1 MSSSSVSTD
10 ILQIVKQ
17 YTLWSGCIISIFGI
31 IGNTLNILIFTQLK
45 LFRFNRSAFYITVES
60 ISNFFYQFIAISLI
74 ILTAIYGDDV
84 TSRSLAWCRLRF
96 ILSLTI
102 VITTYYMTCC
112 AAIDQFFSTNYH
124 VNLLQICTLKV
135 ARYVTITLVSFGIIH
150 SIIFGFLAYN
160 IPLIGC
166 VISNPIFLQYATF
179 FFYPVLAGLLPIV
192 IAAIFSLLAYRN
204 VRRIIRRQLPILRRR
219 LDRQMTAMVLSRVI
233 IFVCLAL
240 PYSIYR
246 IYAIN
251 SPASRSQPLEF
262 AIAQLLQA
270 IFFSLVTLNYTVSFY
285 VFMISSPRFR
295 RQVKYVLV
303 KKCWNLCKFWCCLRN
318 NQTHPENIEQINS
331 HMVLE
336 EV

>member
-10 ILQIVKQ
+10 ILQFVKQ

-60 ISNFFYQFIAISLI
+60 ISNFSYQFITISLI
-74 ILTAIYGDDV
+74 ILTAIYGDDRTASSLACLIILTAIYGDDA
-84 TSRSLAWCRLRF
+84 TSRSLAWCRLRI

-124 VNLLQICTLKV
+124 VNLLQRCTLKV
-135 ARYVTITLVSFGIIH
+135 VRYVTITLVSFGIIH
-150 SIIFGFLAYN
+150 SIIFGFLVYN
-160 IPLIGC
+160 IPSIGC

-192 IAAIFSLLAYRN
+192 VAAIFSLLAYRN
-204 VRRIIRRQLPILRRR
+204 VRRIVRRQLPILRRR

-270 IFFSLVTLNYTVSFY
+270 IFFPLSLYIIRFMKLKAIYANNIFLVPTLDIELVWQVHLSRPE
-285 VFMISSPRFR
+285 IS
-295 RQVKYVLV
+295 Q
-303 KKCWNLCKFWCCLRN
+303 N
-318 NQTHPENIEQINS
+318 N
-331 HMVLE
+331 
-336 EV
+336 